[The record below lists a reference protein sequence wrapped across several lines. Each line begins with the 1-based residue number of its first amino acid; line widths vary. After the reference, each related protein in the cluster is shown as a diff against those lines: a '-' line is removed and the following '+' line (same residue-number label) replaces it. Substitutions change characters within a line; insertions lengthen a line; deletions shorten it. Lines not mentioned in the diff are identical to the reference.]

1 MSINNNNWTFNKKNQ
16 PAFQNPVN
24 NSQQEASAFS
34 ATNNEQKNDINPM
47 DMLKINELL
56 NQTGNEYSDYA
67 IGQLLEAKYQ
77 DSDFSLDDT
86 KKVIE
91 FLEEAENEATQ
102 TETAD
107 TKNTKK
113 ADKKTDKK
121 SDKKAD
127 SKKDK
132 ATTSEVKN
140 DPVASQEKNTSNEV
154 TTTLTTPVKVEDN
167 PKKTDDSSQKTEKPK
182 EKGKKQQLKELGINI
197 KAGNKNIVIDEN
209 NKVSV
214 NIDKWEPNNDEK
226 SIDTPSRLMKEVYN
240 LNWDEG
246 DTKDVYNQLMKA
258 NSKAEMTDSQK
269 QQYGFDY
276 MLLAN
281 DNLALYSLDELRAG
295 INGEKTELTQASVKP
310 TSKDKTKNDAK
321 AASTDGKAPETSAAT
336 EQTSSEAAQQ
346 ADNTQET
353 QETQETQKDA
363 VAQNIENK
371 RANLNQF
378 GIDQDSVQIT
388 KSDENSVTMTAMY
401 DGHEIEITSD
411 NDNLTMHF
419 PESGTTLTYPENSKD
434 ENGLYTTKI
443 RDDVQNNQ
451 TTTYEGYNSDTKA
464 YDTQTIV
471 FNDTGVVDTKSEPY
485 PEYKDVY
492 SKKISNNPNGYTDIY
507 TNVEPNTNE
516 YTKCERMTDDGNG
529 YAFEFSDGA
538 WNQTASMT
546 PVADTLVAA
555 DDGHTYPKYTD
566 ENGKEYYFV
575 YNEGFKEIQKDE

>member
-16 PAFQNPVN
+16 QVFQNPVN
-24 NSQQEASAFS
+24 NSQQEVSTFS
-34 ATNNEQKNDINPM
+34 ATNNEQKNDINPT

-67 IGQLLEAKYQ
+67 ICQLLEAKYQ

-86 KKVIE
+86 KKVID
-91 FLEEAENEATQ
+91 FLEEAENEAKA
-102 TETAD
+102 ETTD
-107 TKNTKK
+107 TKN
-113 ADKKTDKK
+113 DKKTDKK
-121 SDKKAD
+121 SD
-127 SKKDK
+127 SENTE
-132 ATTSEVKN
+132 TTTTEVKN
-140 DPVASQEKNTSNEV
+140 NPVASQEKSKKGSKTAKKDDTTS
-154 TTTLTTPVKVEDN
+154 DN
-167 PKKTDDSSQKTEKPK
+167 SPEKPK

-258 NSKAEMTDSQK
+258 NSKAEMIDSQK
-269 QQYGFDY
+269 EKYGFDY

-295 INGEKTELTQASVKP
+295 INGEKAELTQASVKP
-310 TSKDKTKNDAK
+310 TSKDKTKDDTK
-321 AASTDGKAPETSAAT
+321 AASTDEKTPETSAAT
-336 EQTSSEAAQQ
+336 EQTNSEAAQQ

-353 QETQETQKDA
+353 QDTQKDA

-411 NDNLTMHF
+411 NENLTIHF

-443 RDDVQNNQ
+443 GDDVQKNQ
-451 TTTYEGYNSDTKA
+451 TTTYEGYKSDTKA

-471 FNDTGVVDTKSEPY
+471 FNDTGVVDIKSEPY

-492 SKKISNNPNGYTDIY
+492 SKKISKNPNGYTDIY

-538 WNQTASMT
+538 WNQTASLT

-555 DDGHTYPKYTD
+555 DDGHKYPKYTD

-575 YNEGFKEIQKDE
+575 YDEGFKEIQKDE